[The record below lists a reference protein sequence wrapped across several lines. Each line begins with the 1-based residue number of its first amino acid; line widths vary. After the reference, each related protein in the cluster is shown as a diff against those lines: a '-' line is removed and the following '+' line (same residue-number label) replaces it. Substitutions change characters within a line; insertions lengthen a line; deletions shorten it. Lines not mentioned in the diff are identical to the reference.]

1 MTDVSTYNFKL
12 LDLSEKGIQE
22 ITALLEFVFPS
33 SAHINKQVV
42 HWEYNENPD
51 GKAVGFNAWAGD
63 VLAGHYVTIPL
74 RAMVNGQEERGLLS
88 LNTATHPD
96 HRGKGLFTQL
106 ANKTYEYAAENGYTF
121 VIGVANA
128 NSTHGFTKKLGFQL
142 VGALRAMYGM
152 GPLPF
157 HANENAA
164 HYGRIWSPEAL
175 KWRLS
180 DPVYNYEVHKGNS
193 TTLFS
198 TQGKFGARYVL
209 GAFPDGTDMGI
220 ELKKI
225 KKLPLKLWIGLDEQM
240 KWKGSLYRN
249 IPMRFR
255 PSPLNLIFKD
265 LKNEGRTLDVDKVR
279 FQAIDFDTL

>member
-1 MTDVSTYNFKL
+1 MSEPTDYKLEL
-12 LDLSEKGIQE
+12 LDLSEKGIGQ
-22 ITALLEFVFPS
+22 ITELLQSVFPG
-33 SAHINKQVV
+33 ALHFTKAVIN
-42 HWEYNENPD
+42 WEYVLNPD
-51 GKAVGFNAWAGD
+51 GAAVGFNAWAGEE
-63 VLAGHYVTIPL
+63 LAGHYVTIPL
-74 RAMVNGQEERGLLS
+74 RAMVNGKEEKGLLS
-88 LNTATHPD
+88 LNTATHEN

-106 ANKTYEYAAENGYTF
+106 AEKTYAHAAGNGYSF
-121 VIGVANA
+121 VVGVANA

-157 HANENAA
+157 KEGNSAI
-164 HYGRIWSPEAL
+164 HYGRIWSQDAL

-180 DPVYNYEVHKGNS
+180 HPAYKYDAHQGNF

-198 TQGKFGARYVL
+198 KQGKMGARYVL
-209 GAFPDGTDMGI
+209 GALPGEPNLGK
-220 ELKKI
+220 ELKRI

-265 LKNEGRTLDVDKVR
+265 LTGTGRTLDPKQVR
-279 FQAIDFDTL
+279 FQAMDFDTL

>member
-1 MTDVSTYNFKL
+1 MSDAPYNFQL
-12 LDLSEKGIQE
+12 LDLSEQGIKE
-22 ITALLEFVFPS
+22 ITDLLKLVFPS
-33 SAHINKQVV
+33 SSHINEQVLN
-42 HWEYNENPD
+42 WEYNLNPD

-74 RAMVNGQEERGLLS
+74 RAIINGQEEKGLLS
-88 LNTATHPD
+88 LNTATHVD

-106 ANKTYEYAAENGYTF
+106 ANRTYEYASENGYTF

-128 NSTHGFTKKLGFQL
+128 NSTHGFTKKLGFQK

-157 HANENAA
+157 RDGNSAA

-180 DPVYNYEVHKGNS
+180 HPVYKYELHQGNFK
-193 TTLFS
+193 TIFS
-198 TQGKFGARYVL
+198 TQGKLGARYVL
-209 GAFPDGTDMGI
+209 GTFPDRTDIGI
-220 ELKKI
+220 DLKKI
-225 KKLPLKLWIGLDEQM
+225 KKLPLKLWIGLDEQL

-265 LKNEGRTLDVDKVR
+265 LDGERTLDPKRVR

>member
-1 MTDVSTYNFKL
+1 MSSEATYELKL
-12 LDLSEKGIQE
+12 LDLSEQGVLE
-22 ITALLEFVFPS
+22 ITALLKLVFPGS
-33 SAHINKQVV
+33 SHFSEQVV
-42 HWEYNENPD
+42 NWEYNENPD
-51 GKAVGFNAWAGD
+51 GKAVGYNAWAGN

-74 RAMVNGQEERGLLS
+74 RAMINGQEEKGLLS

-96 HRGKGLFTQL
+96 HRGKGLFTKL
-106 ANKTYEYAAENGYTF
+106 ANKTYEYAAANGFTF

-128 NSTHGFTKKLGFQL
+128 NSTHGFTKKLGFQM

-157 HANENAA
+157 REGNGSI
-164 HYGRIWSPEAL
+164 HYGRIWSKNAL

-180 DPVYNYEVHKGNS
+180 HPIYEYEIHKGNF
-193 TTLFS
+193 TTIFS
-198 TQGKFGARYVL
+198 KQGNFGARYVL
-209 GAFPDGTDMGI
+209 STLPEEKETGLD
-220 ELKKI
+220 LKKI
-225 KKLPLKLWIGLDEQM
+225 KKLPLKLWIGLDEGM
-240 KWKGSLYRN
+240 HWKGSLYRN

-265 LKNEGRTLDVDKVR
+265 LKNEVRTLDAKRVR